1 MKAGACVCRL
11 PLPVSFLCA
20 GVFVGHRFHLTKL
33 WKYLKFPNVCV
44 PGGYFFGKFLKYCG
58 EQGQGIKKSRAA
70 AVWCAARRCGV
81 GGWHAAAF
89 VAGLPLR
96 ICFEYG

>member
-1 MKAGACVCRL
+1 MVVRIFKKGVSHCLNFFGLRIYKAFIAGAMKAGACVCRL

-44 PGGYFFGKFLKYCG
+44 PGGYFLVNFLNIAGSRGK
-58 EQGQGIKKSRAA
+58 A
-70 AVWCAARRCGV
+70 
-81 GGWHAAAF
+81 
-89 VAGLPLR
+89 
-96 ICFEYG
+96 